1 VGERVTFEVLFLDNH
16 LLVVCK
22 PSGLLVQADRTGD
35 ASLLELCRMY
45 VKQMFNKPGKV
56 FLGLVHRLDRPVS
69 GVVVFARTSK
79 AAARLSRQFRLRQVT
94 KLYWGLVE
102 GKVPLVG
109 TLVDQVV
116 RTGVHSRIGASGT
129 GQLAAL
135 HFRRLGYGQETS
147 WVEVNLGT
155 GRHHQI
161 RVQLAHY
168 GHPVLGDRRYG
179 STRPFAPG
187 CIALHARALT
197 ISHPTRHDKMTFTA
211 EPGSYWPK
219 QF

>member
-1 VGERVTFEVLFLDNH
+1 VTFEVLFVDNH

-22 PSGLLVQADRTGD
+22 PAGLLVQADRTGD
-35 ASLLELCRMY
+35 ASLLELCRMH
-45 VKQMFNKPGKV
+45 VKQTFNKPGKV

-79 AAARLSRQFRLRQVT
+79 AAARLSAQFRLRQVT
-94 KLYWGLVE
+94 KIYWALVE
-102 GKVPLVG
+102 GKVPLEG
-109 TLVDQVV
+109 TLVDRLV
-116 RTGVHSRIGASGT
+116 RTGVHSRIGTTGT

-135 HFRRLGYGQETS
+135 HFRRLGYGQEMS
-147 WVEVNLGT
+147 WVEVDLGT

-161 RVQLAHY
+161 RVQLAYY

-187 CIALHARALT
+187 SIALHARSLT
-197 ISHPTRHDKMTFTA
+197 ITHPTRPDEMTFTA

-219 QF
+219 QL